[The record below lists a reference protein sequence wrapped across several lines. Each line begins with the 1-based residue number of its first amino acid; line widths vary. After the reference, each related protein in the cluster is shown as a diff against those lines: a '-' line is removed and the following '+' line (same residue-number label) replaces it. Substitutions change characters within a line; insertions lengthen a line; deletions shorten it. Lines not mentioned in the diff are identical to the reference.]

1 MPHINRIRVNNVK
14 YNFGTQFYD
23 DFMMRFS
30 GKNTIYDLANGGGKS
45 VLMLL
50 LMQNLIPNCTLDE
63 KQPLEKLFR
72 TNEGSTTIHSLIE
85 WTLSDVHIKNEL
97 KYMLTGFCARK
108 AKDSGE
114 EKQKNTAET
123 EYFNYVIFYRSYND
137 NDIKNLPLIKDGE
150 RITYNGLKN
159 YLKELEKKAPGLEV
173 HIFDRKGD
181 YQRFITGY
189 GLYESHWEIVRG
201 INKTEGHVRTYF
213 ETNYKTTRKVVEDLL
228 IEEIIRKSFQNRYH
242 SENEQDNMA
251 KTLLDIKDQL
261 IALSKKKEQL
271 HHYDRQIEMIEN
283 FSERVGSIRQLF
295 VGMESLEYELSKAY
309 NTVVLMEEDR
319 KREREKLADEKAFIV
334 NEKNS
339 LSRRVET
346 AKVAKRQNELN
357 MLKEKLG
364 SYAEIIAG
372 EKEEILAL
380 EKELKEKE
388 CGNDFLEYISYKAE
402 YDKTKE
408 MLDYALSDAD
418 TLTGEL
424 GSLTATWKKY
434 IDKRNE
440 ILNGQMEQEK
450 SILMKEEETVSEYEK
465 NLNEDS
471 NTIAV
476 LEFRLKENEQKKEE
490 AARISAEARNNSGVL
505 IPSTAERE
513 IEKLTEE
520 IQKDKSEIEQ
530 LNNQY
535 SEINHNIQGYTYER
549 EKLLHERES
558 IEKQIT
564 LCKEQN
570 EQYETHAE
578 DVKRISKIYGAKD
591 LRELPEII
599 HRAVRDKVIL
609 IDELKKN
616 RKKLAVNLEAKKNGK
631 LFEESE
637 DVKNVI
643 DYIERYHGEKAVS
656 GAEYLKEIDE
666 EKARALMEKM
676 PVLPYSI
683 VVRQGFDEI
692 ASDEKIYDLNR
703 SLSPVAVIREE
714 LLGKEEMPD
723 DRNVIYLVNSED
735 ILLDEDALKM
745 IIKKCENELLELDG
759 NIQRQ
764 EETLKVMEEDYRQVL
779 AYMKIQDE
787 NDDVTEKLDNLLL
800 LRKEKI
806 SALEMLEEQVLQWR
820 ESVGNIS
827 TELETAKKRVADNQS
842 QKELLSEVYQYYRQA
857 DDIEKQ
863 SESVRKQLDAIKK
876 NYNNLLSRKEALVR
890 QKSLRKEKIESLRVQ
905 KTENEQEWT
914 KVYAPYYISGSSEIT
929 DITPQ
934 ELKARLDGVI
944 ETVTKENSGLKER
957 QKLLQSYGKSMEKIL
972 QRIQYNGFD
981 IEKLNRE
988 YEEGTLTENSVELL
1002 AAIKESGK
1010 NRQKKLEEIVKKE
1023 KEIASQCNKTE
1034 GAISHAIQVISEKY
1048 GYYREEEF
1056 GESDLNIFIEENEGM
1071 LKDYEKMID
1080 ADEEKLRVIEEEI
1093 NGYSIVRHDIDSR
1106 MEMESIKLK
1115 DTTEA
1120 FEKGIDV
1127 AKKSMEIL
1135 KKYESFRSDVSKRRE
1150 DFIHEKQMLI
1160 DTMKYAGGDILAEEI
1175 RVNVSMPENFDETDR
1190 LIKMFGETTKCL
1202 ELERD
1207 MVGKGIED
1215 MEKIKQN
1222 FETQCL
1228 QNCLNIKTELERLP
1242 KMSKILLDGEHIPV
1256 ISLKIPY
1263 KKEEEYMG
1271 AMSEYIDHIAQ
1282 KADELSEVED
1292 RIKYLKNQ
1300 LSFKKLFSVIVNDMN
1315 GIKLNLY
1322 KRERIKE
1329 FSRYLPYEEAVG
1341 STGQSQGIYIQ
1352 FLIAVINYISS
1363 INSKNA
1369 DASGLK
1375 KVVFLDNPFG
1385 AAKDVYIWEPIF
1397 KLLKTNNVQLVVPAR
1412 GATPAI
1418 TGKFDVNYV
1427 LGQKMAGKKQQ
1438 TVVVDYFS
1446 NVENEEIEYTKIE
1459 YEQTSLF

>member
-85 WTLSDVHIKNEL
+85 WSLSDVHIKNEL

-108 AKDSGE
+108 SKDSGE

-123 EYFNYVIFYRSYND
+123 EYFNYVIFYRNYND
-137 NDIKNLPLIKDGE
+137 NDIKNLPLSKDGE
-150 RITYNGLKN
+150 RITYTGLKN
-159 YLKELEKKAPGLEV
+159 YLKDLERKEPKLEV

-181 YQRFITGY
+181 YQRFIAEY

-228 IEEIIRKSFQNRYH
+228 IEEIIRKSFQNKYH

-261 IALSKKKEQL
+261 LALSKKKEQL
-271 HHYDRQIEMIEN
+271 NNYDRQIEMIEN
-283 FSERVGSIRQLF
+283 FSERAASIKQLF
-295 VGMESLEYELSKAY
+295 VGIDSLEYELSKAY

-319 KREREKLADEKAFIV
+319 KKAREKIADEKAFIV
-334 NEKNS
+334 NERNN
-339 LSRRVET
+339 LSRRVDT
-346 AKVAKRQNELN
+346 AKVAKRQNELYE
-357 MLKEKLG
+357 LKENLKEF
-364 SYAEIIAG
+364 SEIIAG
-372 EKEEILAL
+372 EKEEIRAL

-388 CGNDFLEYISYKAE
+388 CGNDYLEYISYKAE

-408 MLDYALSDAD
+408 MLDYALKD
-418 TLTGEL
+418 TDSLTSEL
-424 GSLTATWKKY
+424 SVLTATWKRH
-434 IDKRNE
+434 IDTKNE
-440 ILNGQMEQEK
+440 LISEQIEQEK
-450 SILMKEEETVSEYEK
+450 TILEKEEETLSEYEK
-465 NLNEDS
+465 NLSDNS
-471 NTIAV
+471 NTIAI
-476 LEFRLKENEQKKEE
+476 LEFKLNENEQKKEE
-490 AARISAEARNNSGVL
+490 AARLSEKARNNSGVL
-505 IPSTAERE
+505 IPSTALRE
-513 IEKLTEE
+513 IEKISGE
-520 IQKDKSEIEQ
+520 IEKDKKEMRQLQEQ
-530 LNNQY
+530 Y
-535 SEINHNIQGYTYER
+535 DEINRSIQGYTYER
-549 EKLLHERES
+549 ENLVRERES

-564 LCKEQN
+564 WYRNQIEQFDSH
-570 EQYETHAE
+570 TE
-578 DVKRISKIYGAKD
+578 DVNRISKIYRAND
-591 LRELPEII
+591 LRELPDII

-609 IDELKKN
+609 IGEMKKN
-616 RKKLAVNLEAKKNGK
+616 RKKLSLNLDAKKAGK
-631 LFEESE
+631 VFEESE
-637 DVKNVI
+637 SVKNII
-643 DYIERYHGEKAVS
+643 DYIERYHGDKVVS
-656 GAEYLKEIDE
+656 GVEYLKGTDE
-666 EKARALMEKM
+666 KKAKEWMDRV
-676 PVLPYSI
+676 PVLPYG
-683 VVRQGFDEI
+683 VVVKQGFDEI
-692 ASDEKIYDLNR
+692 VSDEKLYRINQT
-703 SLSPVAVIREE
+703 LSPVALIREE
-714 LLGKEEMPD
+714 VVEKEEPND
-723 DRNVIYLVNSED
+723 DRSVIYLVNNED
-735 ILLDEDALKM
+735 VMMSDDEKRAD
-745 IIKKCENELLELDG
+745 IKKYESELKELET
-759 NIQRQ
+759 NILRQ
-764 EETLKVMEEDYRQVL
+764 DETLKVMEEDYERVIE
-779 AYMKIQDE
+779 YMKIQDVDE
-787 NDDVTEKLDNLLL
+787 ETTEKLNKLEIM
-800 LRKEKI
+800 RKEKI
-806 SALEMLEEQVLQWR
+806 SALESLEEQVLQWR
-820 ESVGNIS
+820 DSVGNIS
-827 TELETAKKRVADNQS
+827 SELETVKKRIADNES
-842 QKELLSEVYQYYRQA
+842 QKTLLDEVFKYYRKV
-857 DDIEKQ
+857 DEIEKQ
-863 SESVRKQLDAIKK
+863 SDSVRRQLETDRK
-876 NYNNLLSRKEALVR
+876 NYNNLLSRKEALMR
-890 QKSLRKEKIESLRVQ
+890 QKALRKEKIESLKSQ
-905 KTENEQEWT
+905 KAENEKEWAN
-914 KVYAPYYISGSSEIT
+914 VYAPYYISGSKELT
-929 DITPQ
+929 DIMPY

-944 ETVTKENSGLKER
+944 AAVSKENSGLKER
-957 QKLLQSYGKSMEKIL
+957 QNLLQSYGKTMEKIL
-972 QRIQYNGFD
+972 HRIKYNGFD
-981 IEKLNRE
+981 AGELKSA
-988 YEEGTLTENSVELL
+988 YDAGTLTENSAELL
-1002 AAIKESGK
+1002 ETIKKSTE

-1023 KEIASQCNKTE
+1023 KEIATKYNKTE
-1034 GAISHAIQVISEKY
+1034 GAISNAIQVISEKY
-1048 GYYREEEF
+1048 GYYREEQF
-1056 GESDLNIFIEENEGM
+1056 DGQDINIFIEDNEEM
-1071 LKDYEKMID
+1071 LKEYEKVI
-1080 ADEEKLRVIEEEI
+1080 ADDEKKLRVIEEEI

-1115 DTTEA
+1115 DTEES
-1120 FEKGIDV
+1120 FDKGIDIS
-1127 AKKSMEIL
+1127 KKSKEIL
-1135 KKYESFRSDVSKRRE
+1135 KKYESFRNDVSKRKE
-1150 DFIHEKQMLI
+1150 DFMNEKQMLI

-1175 RVNVSMPENFDETDR
+1175 RINVFMPENFEETDR
-1190 LIKMFGETTKCL
+1190 LINMFGETTKCL

-1215 MEKIKQN
+1215 MEKIKSN
-1222 FETQCL
+1222 FESQCL

-1242 KMSKILLDGEHIPV
+1242 KMSKIMLDGEQISV
-1256 ISLKIPY
+1256 INLKIPY
-1263 KKEEEYMG
+1263 KKEEEYAA
-1271 AMSEYIDHIAQ
+1271 AMSEYIDNIAE
-1282 KADELSEVED
+1282 KSDELNNVED

-1315 GIKLNLY
+1315 AIKLNLY